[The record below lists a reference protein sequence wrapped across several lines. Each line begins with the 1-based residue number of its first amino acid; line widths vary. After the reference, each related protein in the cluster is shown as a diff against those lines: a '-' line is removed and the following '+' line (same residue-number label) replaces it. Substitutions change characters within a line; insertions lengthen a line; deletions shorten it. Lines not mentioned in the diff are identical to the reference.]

1 MIPYPSFIDLDHLTH
16 WILVTNRL
24 LLQSMK
30 KPSIPKERKIPD
42 VIVLD
47 PHVGGGTTLVEA
59 AAAAEFVAKV
69 KTMVYSENE
78 LDTLDDWAKSVAQ
91 SVDTIPAQ

>member
-16 WILVTNRL
+16 WILVTHRL

-42 VIVLD
+42 VILND
-47 PHVGGGTTLVEA
+47 WLYQFSGSQPI
-59 AAAAEFVAKV
+59 
-69 KTMVYSENE
+69 SENRDH
-78 LDTLDDWAKSVAQ
+78 LCGRF
-91 SVDTIPAQ
+91 